1 MWQLSTVIPTRGGNV
16 TTSDLSAEVADPRQG
31 EREPAAVN
39 TRGQRILLWT
49 TPPAAVLLVLAYF
62 LFPVF
67 SPPLSPTLS
76 PEEVA
81 AFFRDNNTGIL
92 GVVIL
97 GNLIACSLVPLFAV
111 TAVQM
116 SRTATS
122 SSVFTYAYVIA
133 VGVGT
138 TAFILADYCW
148 GMAAFRPERDPQLIS
163 LLNDMAWFFFIAPVG
178 TMVVQNLCLAVSIYL
193 DGRPDP
199 IFPKWFAHFS
209 VVAAL
214 LLIPSAFSILYKSGP
229 LAWDGAVS
237 FGLRLA
243 VLAIYL
249 AVTFVVLVR
258 VVNRQGSERDALA

>member
-1 MWQLSTVIPTRGGNV
+1 MVLTDRDRPVSM
-16 TTSDLSAEVADPRQG
+16 S
-31 EREPAAVN
+31 

-49 TPPAAVLLVLAYF
+49 APPAMALFALAYL

-67 SPPLSPTLS
+67 SPPLSPTMS

-81 AFFRDNNTGIL
+81 AFFRDYNTGIL

-97 GNLIACSLVPLFAV
+97 CNLIAGSLVPLFAV

-122 SSVFTYAYVIA
+122 SSVFTYAYIIC

-148 GMAAFRPERDPQLIS
+148 GVAAFRPDRDPQLIS

-178 TMVVQNLCLAVSIYL
+178 SIVVQNLCLAASIYL
-193 DGRPDP
+193 DARPDP
-199 IFPKWFAHFS
+199 IFPRWVAHFN
-209 VVAAL
+209 VACAL
-214 LLIPSAFSILYKSGP
+214 LLIPGAFSVLFKTGP
-229 LAWDGAVS
+229 LAWDGSVS
-237 FGLRLA
+237 FTLRVW
-243 VLAIYL
+243 VLGTYL
-249 AVTFVVLVR
+249 VVMFLVLLR
-258 VVNRQGSERDALA
+258 VVNRQRDEQDVLA